1 MGNYG
6 GHGKCLCRGKLS
18 QRGFLG
24 TGEGEG
30 ARRSPVLLEP
40 NFFSAYAER
49 RGGAQDRGRRKR
61 VGKSGSAVSSA
72 EQTAFPPSDKAGVFE
87 VGVGIEERLVSLIKL
102 LDCKRLGPGGAQ
114 VGDVLIHL
122 RARVCAT
129 RHEVGIYPPSCGR
142 ITGRGDVEHGAGVV
156 CVCWGCVCGD
166 MPTSCTAARVFGGVC
181 TSESARVV
189 WVGVARTS
197 VGCGERGRDDAGR
210 CEVGGGGWMCR
221 RGVCIK
227 EGSVKYVERFIHY
240 VS

>member
-1 MGNYG
+1 MRRAGGVGNA
-6 GHGKCLCRGKLS
+6 L
-18 QRGFLG
+18 
-24 TGEGEG
+24 
-30 ARRSPVLLEP
+30 
-40 NFFSAYAER
+40 
-49 RGGAQDRGRRKR
+49 
-61 VGKSGSAVSSA
+61 KSGSAVSSA

-102 LDCKRLGPGGAQ
+102 VDCKRLGPGGAQ

-166 MPTSCTAARVFGGVC
+166 MPTPALRRVPGGVC
-181 TSESARVV
+181 TPESARVV
-189 WVGVARTS
+189 WVGVARTRWG
-197 VGCGERGRDDAGR
+197 VANGEALLSG
-210 CEVGGGGWMCR
+210 CEVGRGGGCV
-221 RGVCIK
+221 GVCIK
-227 EGSVKYVERFIHY
+227 EGSVKYVGFIQQ